1 MKVAVLGA
9 GAIGAFVGTAL
20 ARGGAD
26 VHLIARGA
34 HLKAMRTRGVRV
46 CSPRGDFHV
55 HLPATSNASDVGPVD
70 FVFLAL
76 KAHSYS
82 IAGPW
87 IKPLTGPNTVVIA
100 AQNGIPWWYFYRL
113 TGPYEGRRVETVDPG
128 GRVTAIIPYERA
140 IGCVVYCSITVEA
153 PGVIRHFEGTRFS
166 IGEPDGSTSERCA
179 RFSAAM
185 VAGGL
190 ECPVTPNIRD
200 DIWIKLMGNAAFNP
214 LSALTR
220 ASMAEMCHHP
230 PTRRLI
236 EAIMSETLEVAH
248 RLGSTPDI
256 SIEHRMAI
264 AERFGEHKLSML
276 QDLERGKT
284 LELDAII
291 GAVVELADLTGV
303 AAPSLRAVYAS
314 SDLLARTLGLAR
326 LPPSDLPSLKAK
338 GIKA

>member
-9 GAIGAFVGTAL
+9 GAIGAFVGAAL
-20 ARGGAD
+20 ARGGVD

-34 HLKAMRTRGVRV
+34 HLEAMRTRGVRV
-46 CSPRGDFHV
+46 ISSRGNFHV
-55 HLPATSNASDVGPVD
+55 HPPVTSNASDVGPVD
-70 FVFLAL
+70 FVFLGL
-76 KAHSYS
+76 KAHSYA

-87 IKPLTGPNTVVIA
+87 IRPLTGPDTAFIA

-113 TGPYEGRRVETVDPG
+113 AGPYEGRRVETVDPG
-128 GRVTAIIPYERA
+128 GQVTTIIPPERA
-140 IGCVVYCSITVEA
+140 IGCVVYCSTTVEA

-185 VAGGL
+185 VAAGL

-200 DIWIKLMGNAAFNP
+200 DIWIKLMGNTAFNP

-220 ASMAEMCHHP
+220 ASMAGMCHHP

-236 EAIMSETLEVAH
+236 EAIMSETLEIAH

-256 SIEHRMAI
+256 SIERRMSL
-264 AERFGEHKLSML
+264 AESFGEHKPSTL

-291 GAVVELADLTGV
+291 GAVVELADLTGL

-314 SDLLARTLGLAR
+314 SDLLARTLGLAC
-326 LPPSDLPSLKAK
+326 LPPSARPSLKTK
-338 GIKA
+338 GVQA